1 MDLQTLKTIS
11 GLSCVFCFGLKLIV
25 HGFLDFRKN
34 PNNGVFFNLLFFGR
48 FFKSYPLDE
57 TDEFPV
63 GRKFCNALLN
73 LSILFFM
80 MNLIVGFSLLIH

>member
-11 GLSCVFCFGLKLIV
+11 GLSFVFCFGFKLIV

-34 PNNGVFFNLLFFGR
+34 PANGVFFNLLFFSR
-48 FFKSYPLDE
+48 FFKPYPLDE

-63 GRKFCNALLN
+63 SRKFCNALLN